1 MRRAGVA
8 GEEIN
13 DLSGLAKEQPVA
25 AFAMLVFMFSLTGL
39 PPTAGFVAKFY
50 LFMAAVD
57 AGLAWLAVVG
67 VLLSAV
73 SAYYYLRV
81 VMVIY
86 MKEPAGPIELAWSPA
101 AAAALL
107 AMLAATLLIGVYP
120 APLVGY
126 TQDAI
131 LHLSGLP

>member
-1 MRRAGVA
+1 
-8 GEEIN
+8 
-13 DLSGLAKEQPVA
+13 
-25 AFAMLVFMFSLTGL
+25 
-39 PPTAGFVAKFY
+39 
-50 LFMAAVD
+50 MAAVD

-126 TQDAI
+126 TQDAV